1 MSRET
6 HMARA
11 HRSHHNFRLASK
23 DLAYH
28 GKYLNE
34 FSKNNK
40 NKGRLPSWEDR
51 FGKWENRDKKD
62 S

>member
-23 DLAYH
+23 DLANH
-28 GKYLNE
+28 GKYLTK
-34 FSKNNK
+34 FSEDNK
-40 NKGRLPSWEDR
+40 K
-51 FGKWENRDKKD
+51 
-62 S
+62 